1 MPGEADSKYALWKA
15 ALKEE
20 FARLADGAILLGH
33 SIGATILINVL
44 AEEPFET
51 TLSGIYLI
59 SVLFVGQGGWSSDD
73 IEPMSDLGETLEKQ
87 WRIYIYHGS
96 EDDTVQSGHVDLY
109 EKAIPQALFRRLAG
123 RDHQLNEDLS
133 QVAADIRQ
141 L

>member
-15 ALKEE
+15 ALKKE

-44 AEEPFET
+44 TQVPFET
-51 TLSGIYLI
+51 ALRGIFLI
-59 SVLFVGQGGWSSDD
+59 SVPLWVGAAGLAMILSRCRILVRHWRNNGGS
-73 IEPMSDLGETLEKQ
+73 IFTTAARTIQCRP
-87 WRIYIYHGS
+87 
-96 EDDTVQSGHVDLY
+96 GHVDLY

-133 QVAADIRQ
+133 EVAADIRK